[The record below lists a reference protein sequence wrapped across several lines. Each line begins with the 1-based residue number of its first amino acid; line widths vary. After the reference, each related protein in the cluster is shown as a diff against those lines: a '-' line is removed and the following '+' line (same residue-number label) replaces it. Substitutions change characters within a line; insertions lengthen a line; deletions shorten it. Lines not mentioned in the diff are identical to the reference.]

1 MSPSTK
7 AKFEDLSF
15 PLSPASPSFLRTLSQ
30 RRKRG
35 KQPLSHLSPFVS
47 QILLIRPVLCSHHQ
61 FGGVPLLWEDIFG
74 LQILQLETFISL
86 EQNTFHFFPPSY
98 NSFHYSFIT
107 RDNNRW
113 GDPLC
118 LLHVF
123 IKISENYQGFLNLL
137 AWLPRDVKLGALPLK
152 NVFFL

>member
-1 MSPSTK
+1 MVFPFSLTSYILLSLIFSLTPELQTMSPSTK

-15 PLSPASPSFLRTLSQ
+15 PLSPASPSFLRTMSQ

-86 EQNTFHFFPPSY
+86 EQNTFHFSPHLTTP
-98 NSFHYSFIT
+98 FIT
-107 RDNNRW
+107 ASSQETITD
-113 GDPLC
+113 GETLSVC
-118 LLHVF
+118 F
-123 IKISENYQGFLNLL
+123 MYS
-137 AWLPRDVKLGALPLK
+137 
-152 NVFFL
+152 